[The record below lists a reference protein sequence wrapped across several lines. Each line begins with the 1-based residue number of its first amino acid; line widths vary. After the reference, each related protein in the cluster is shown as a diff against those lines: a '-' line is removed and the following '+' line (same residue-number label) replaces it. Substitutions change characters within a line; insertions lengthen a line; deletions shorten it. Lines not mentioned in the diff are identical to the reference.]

1 MNLFARQLKV
11 FKIAGITK
19 ITLPT
24 DIFLRYLYSITDT
37 VSDTREIAS
46 L

>member
-24 DIFLRYLYSITDT
+24 DIFLRYLYIITDT